1 MVATERRDKYV
12 VDLELNVN
20 MCLITDVADEREPQ
34 MVRLDPQSITDSA
47 ERRYGMFELTAPNWN
62 FLEQEYFVLSVRHI
76 LIATQFNSGKQNW
89 RKYQYFLL

>member
-34 MVRLDPQSITDSA
+34 MVRLYPQSVADSV
-47 ERRYGMFELTAPNWN
+47 ERTYGMFKLKAPNLN
-62 FLEQEYFVLSVRHI
+62 FLEQEYFLLSVRHI
-76 LIATQFNSGKQNW
+76 LIATQFNSGKQN
-89 RKYQYFLL
+89 